1 MGRKRI
7 AFLQDVVSRE
17 TYLYAIR
24 SFCGDT
30 ERTLH
35 AKVAVFLRALFSKS
49 AALRGFGI
57 FYKGALLMKRK
68 ITVFLLTLLCLLLG
82 VACNQTT
89 AKAAVLATE
98 EERIVISIDETNGET
113 TLAQVLES
121 LQTDGKLTFTISG
134 GMITSINGKQNR
146 TESAN
151 SGYSWMI
158 YTSNTQLSYAEYG
171 SKTYGDTV
179 CYSAAFGADGLKVAQ
194 GETVI
199 LSYDFWSF

>member
-1 MGRKRI
+1 VR
-7 AFLQDVVSRE
+7 FFPNLQ
-17 TYLYAIR
+17 
-24 SFCGDT
+24 
-30 ERTLH
+30 
-35 AKVAVFLRALFSKS
+35 FS
-49 AALRGFGI
+49 AGLEFFI
-57 FYKGALLMKRK
+57 KGALIMKRK
-68 ITVFLLTLLCLLLG
+68 ITVFLLTLLCLFLG

-89 AKAAVLATE
+89 AKATILAAE
-98 EERIVISIDETNGET
+98 EERIVISIGETNGEV
-113 TLAQVLES
+113 TLAKVLDG
-121 LQTDGKLTFTISG
+121 LKTDGKITFTISS
-134 GMITSINGKQNR
+134 GMITSINGKENR

-158 YTSNTQLSYAEYG
+158 YTSNTELSYAEYG

>member
-1 MGRKRI
+1 
-7 AFLQDVVSRE
+7 
-17 TYLYAIR
+17 
-24 SFCGDT
+24 
-30 ERTLH
+30 
-35 AKVAVFLRALFSKS
+35 
-49 AALRGFGI
+49 
-57 FYKGALLMKRK
+57 MKRK
-68 ITVFLLTLLCLLLG
+68 MAVCLLALLCLFLG

-89 AKAAVLATE
+89 AKATVLATE
-98 EERIVISIDETNGET
+98 EERIVISIDETNGEV
-113 TLAQVLES
+113 TLTQVLDA
-121 LQTDGKLTFTISG
+121 LQTDGKLTITISN

>member
-1 MGRKRI
+1 
-7 AFLQDVVSRE
+7 
-17 TYLYAIR
+17 
-24 SFCGDT
+24 
-30 ERTLH
+30 
-35 AKVAVFLRALFSKS
+35 
-49 AALRGFGI
+49 
-57 FYKGALLMKRK
+57 MKRK
-68 ITVFLLTLLCLLLG
+68 MAVFLLTLLCLLLG
-82 VACNQTT
+82 GACNQAT
-89 AKAAVLATE
+89 AKAAVLAAE
-98 EERIVISIDETNGET
+98 EERIVISIDETHGEV
-113 TLAQVLES
+113 TLVQVLNN
-121 LQTDGKLTFTISG
+121 LQADGKITFEISN

-171 SKTYGDTV
+171 SKTYGDVV